1 MGDFNGGFD
10 GLGVEVAHHFGG
22 GVYAKETIIPAGRIL
37 SQHAHK
43 FAHLS
48 ILARGTALVEVN
60 GQSHEISGPC
70 CLTIAAGVVH
80 RVKSLT
86 PVVWFCIHRTDCT
99 DSAAIDEMLV
109 QAP

>member
-1 MGDFNGGFD
+1 MGDFNQGFD
-10 GLGVEVAHHFGG
+10 ALGVEVVHHFGG
-22 GVYAKETIIPAGRIL
+22 GVYAKETVIPAGRVL
-37 SQHAHK
+37 SQHAHT

-48 ILARGTALVEVN
+48 ILARGTALVEIGGVSREVN
-60 GQSHEISGPC
+60 GPC

-99 DSAAIDEMLV
+99 DPAEIDEMLV
-109 QAP
+109 QTP